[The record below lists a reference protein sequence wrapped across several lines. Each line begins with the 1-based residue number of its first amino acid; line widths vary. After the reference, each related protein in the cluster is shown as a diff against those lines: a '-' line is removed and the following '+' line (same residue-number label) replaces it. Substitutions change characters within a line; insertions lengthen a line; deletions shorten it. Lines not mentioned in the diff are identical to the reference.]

1 MTLGLRNI
9 AKRQAV
15 KAEQAQRQVD
25 KAALILAGAN
35 EVQRNLILDEST
47 YLGARCPRRSGKT
60 YGVTSKA
67 LYLGE
72 SKPGSRI
79 LIISLTLKSTIE
91 NYWSGAPG
99 GLFSQNE
106 RYKLGL
112 KFNKTYHTWVHPNGS
127 RGLLAGAETRADIE
141 RLRGAAAEADLV
153 ILDECKS
160 FAPSHLDEL
169 IENVIE
175 PGLMTRNGQL
185 LMVGT
190 PGSIPLG
197 QFYAATCLLSRI
209 ASPTDDDPHRTV
221 PTCIEWHS
229 RKNPGPAYA
238 GLSNEELHDL
248 FSLHTWT
255 IQDNTAVPGQ
265 WLRALS
271 IKRRRGYDDNHPV
284 WRREYLG
291 EWVSDAS
298 DLVYSFA
305 RARAEG
311 KCTWRPDG
319 KSLTG
324 LNEEEGPWH
333 MLMGLDLGF
342 VDDSAAVLVAYSETL
357 QELRHIYDFKAPG
370 LDAQAFA
377 EEVLGIID
385 TYGQPE
391 MVVADVGG
399 AGSKMIIEMLN
410 QRYGLAIQPASKREK
425 QDHIELMNGDFNA
438 DRIKII
444 GGSDLDHELCGLQ
457 WDLSND
463 SKVILSRT
471 GRLREDP
478 SCPNH
483 LCDALLY
490 VWRFSYHYYAAPRV
504 PDVEKGTPEWWAVQE
519 KQMLE
524 RAIARR
530 RGGYDA
536 HGLRAIARDRT
547 APGDGYA
554 SGASWG
560 GMRDIRVGGGRGG
573 GG

>member
-1 MTLGLRNI
+1 MLGLRNI
-9 AKRQAV
+9 ARRQATA
-15 KAEQAQRQVD
+15 KDAAARQVD
-25 KAALILAGAN
+25 KAALILEGAN
-35 EVQRNLILDEST
+35 PKQQPLILDLSP

-79 LIISLTLKSTIE
+79 LIISLTLKSTVE

-99 GLFSQNE
+99 GLWSQNA
-106 RYKLGL
+106 RYELGL
-112 KFNKTYHTWVHPNGS
+112 KFNTTQHTWVHPNGS
-127 RGLLAGAETRADIE
+127 RGMLAGAETKADIE

-160 FAPSHLDEL
+160 FAPAHLDDL

-197 QFYAATCLLSRI
+197 QFYSATCLLARI
-209 ASPTDDDPHRTV
+209 PSPCEADPQRQI
-221 PTCIEWHS
+221 PTCIDHS
-229 RKNPGPAYA
+229 ERDEPGPAYR
-238 GLSNEELHDL
+238 GLSPDELADL

-255 IQDNTAVPGQ
+255 IEDNVAVPGQ

-271 IKRRRGYDDNHPV
+271 IKRRRGYSDDHPV

-305 RARAEG
+305 KWQAEG
-311 KCTWRPDG
+311 KCNWVPDHG
-319 KSLTG
+319 ANALTG
-324 LNEEEGPWH
+324 LAEKDGPWH
-333 MLMGLDLGF
+333 MLLGLDLGF
-342 VDDSAAVLVAYSETL
+342 VDDSAMVLVAYSETL
-357 QELRHIYDFKAPG
+357 QELRHVYDFKAPG
-370 LDAQAFA
+370 LDSQAFA

-399 AGSKMIIEMLN
+399 GGSKMIIETLN

-425 QDHIELMNGDFNA
+425 QDHIELINGDFAQN
-438 DRIKII
+438 RIKII
-444 GGSDLDHELCGLQ
+444 PNSDLAHELCGLQ

-490 VWRFSYHYYAAPRV
+490 VWRFSYHYYATPRQAG
-504 PDVEKGTPEWWAVQE
+504 PDQGTPDWWKLKEQE
-519 KQMLE
+519 QID

-530 RGGYDA
+530 KQGRDGQFFNRIG
-536 HGLRAIARDRT
+536 RDRT
-547 APGDGYA
+547 VLG
-554 SGASWG
+554 SGA
-560 GMRDIRVGGGRGG
+560 
-573 GG
+573 

>member
-1 MTLGLRNI
+1 VSVLGLRNI
-9 AKRQAV
+9 AVRQKV
-15 KAEQAQRQVD
+15 KADALEREVD
-25 KAALILAGAN
+25 KAKLILEGAN
-35 EVQRNLILDEST
+35 PKQVPLILDESP

-60 YGVTSKA
+60 YAVTSKA

-72 SKPGSRI
+72 AKPGSRI
-79 LIISLTLKSTIE
+79 LIISLTLKSTVE

-99 GLFSQNE
+99 GLWSQNS
-106 RYKLGL
+106 RYELGL
-112 KFNKTYHTWVHPNGS
+112 KFNTTAHTWVHPNGS
-127 RGLLAGAETRADIE
+127 RGMLAGAETKADIE

-160 FAPSHLDEL
+160 FAPNHLDDL

-197 QFYAATCLLSRI
+197 QFYAATCLLSRLS
-209 ASPTDDDPHRTV
+209 APTTEDPQRSI
-221 PTCIEWHS
+221 PTCIPWDE
-229 RKNPGPAYA
+229 RKEPGSAYR
-238 GLSNEELHDL
+238 GMSEDELNDL
-248 FSLHTWT
+248 FSLHEWT
-255 IQDNTAVPGQ
+255 IEDNTAVPGQ

-291 EWVSDAS
+291 QWVSDAS

-305 RARAEG
+305 RMRAEQ
-311 KCTWRPDG
+311 KCTWQPDLG
-319 KSLTG
+319 ANALTG
-324 LNEEEGPWH
+324 LEEKDGPWH
-333 MLMGLDLGF
+333 MLLGLDLGF
-342 VDDSAAVLVAYSETL
+342 VDDSAMVLVAYSETL
-357 QELRHIYDFKAPG
+357 CELRHIYDFKAPG
-370 LDAQAFA
+370 LDAQSFA

-391 MVVADVGG
+391 MIVADVGG
-399 AGSKMIIEMLN
+399 GGSKMIVEMLN

-425 QDHIELMNGDFNA
+425 QDHIELINGDFVAN
-438 DRIKII
+438 RIKII
-444 GGSDLDHELCGLQ
+444 PNSDLDHELCGLQ

-490 VWRFSYHYYAAPRV
+490 VWRFSYHYYAAPR
-504 PDVEKGTPEWWAVQE
+504 EQGPESGSVAWWKLKE
-519 KQMLE
+519 HEEYE
-524 RAIARR
+524 RAIMRR
-530 RGGYDA
+530 RAGRDP
-536 HGLRAIARDRT
+536 HRFRAVAEDRT
-547 APGDGYA
+547 ALGDFARTGL
-554 SGASWG
+554 GAPARPLG
-560 GMRDIRVGGGRGG
+560 APVRV
-573 GG
+573 

>member
-1 MTLGLRNI
+1 MLGIRNI
-9 AKRQAV
+9 ARRQA
-15 KAEQAQRQVD
+15 ASIEAQQRKVD
-25 KAALILAGAN
+25 KAQLILEGAN
-35 EVQRNLILDEST
+35 EKQRPLILDT
-47 YLGARCPRRSGKT
+47 HPYLGARCPRRSGKT

-72 SKPGSRI
+72 SKPGSRV
-79 LIISLTLKSTIE
+79 LIISLTLKSTVE
-91 NYWSGAPG
+91 NYWSQAPG
-99 GLFSQNE
+99 GLWSQNA
-106 RYKLGL
+106 RYDLGL
-112 KFNKTYHTWVHPNGS
+112 RFNTTAHTWVHPNGS
-127 RGLLAGAETRADIE
+127 RGMLAGAETKADIE

-160 FAPSHLDEL
+160 FAPSHLDDL

-197 QFYAATCLLSRI
+197 QFYAATCLLSRV
-209 ASPTDDDPHRTV
+209 AAATLDDPQRTI
-221 PTCIEWHS
+221 PTCISVDEVD
-229 RKNPGPAYA
+229 NPGPAYRSLTEDERA
-238 GLSNEELHDL
+238 DL
-248 FSLHTWT
+248 FILHTWT

-271 IKRRRGYDDNHPV
+271 IKRRRGYGDDHPV

-305 RARAEG
+305 KYKAEG
-311 KCTWRPDG
+311 KCTWQPDA
-319 KSLTG
+319 KANALTG
-324 LNEEEGPWH
+324 LAEKDGPWH
-333 MLMGLDLGF
+333 MLLGLDLGF
-342 VDDSAAVLVAYSETL
+342 VDDSAMVLVAYSETL
-357 QELRHIYDFKAPG
+357 QELRHIYDYKAPG
-370 LDAQAFA
+370 MDAQAFT

-391 MVVADVGG
+391 MIVADIGGGG
-399 AGSKMIIEMLN
+399 AKMIIETLN
-410 QRYGLAIQPASKREK
+410 QRFGLAIQPAAKREK
-425 QDHIELMNGDFNA
+425 QDHIELINGDFAQN
-438 DRIKII
+438 RIKII
-444 GGSDLDHELCGLQ
+444 PNSDLDHELCGLQ

-490 VWRFSYHYYAAPRV
+490 VWRFSYHYYSAPQERG
-504 PDVEKGTPEWWAVQE
+504 PEKGTDDWWKQE
-519 KQMLE
+519 EQRQIE

-530 RGGYDA
+530 RGGSYNRF
-536 HGLRAIARDRT
+536 LTEFARDRT
-547 APGDGYA
+547 VLGGFA
-554 SGASWG
+554 S
-560 GMRDIRVGGGRGG
+560 
-573 GG
+573 

>member
-1 MTLGLRNI
+1 MALGLRNI
-9 AKRQAV
+9 ARRQAS
-15 KAEQAQRQVD
+15 KEEAKQRKVD

-35 EVQRNLILDEST
+35 DVQKNLILDEST

-72 SKPGSRI
+72 KRPGSRI

-106 RYKLGL
+106 RYQLGL
-112 KFNKTYHTWVHPNGS
+112 KFNTTQHTWVHPNGS
-127 RGLLAGAETRADIE
+127 RGILAGAETKADIE

-160 FAPSHLDEL
+160 FAPSHLDDL

-190 PGSIPLG
+190 PGSIPIG

-209 ASPTDDDPHRTV
+209 DSPVAENPERKV
-221 PTCIEWHS
+221 PTCAEWHALKS
-229 RKNPGPAYA
+229 GQLGPAYE
-238 GLSNEELHDL
+238 GLTNEELHDL

-255 IQDNTAVPGQ
+255 IEDNSAVPGQ

-271 IKRRRGYDDNHPV
+271 IKRRRGYSDDHPV

-291 EWVSDAS
+291 EWVSDSS
-298 DLVYSFA
+298 DLVYAFA
-305 RARAEG
+305 KCRAG
-311 KCTWRPDG
+311 GTCTWQPIYDRPG
-319 KSLTG
+319 VNPVTG
-324 LNEEEGPWH
+324 LSDEDGPWH
-333 MLMGLDLGF
+333 ILLGLDLGF
-342 VDDSAAVLVAYSETL
+342 VDDSAMVLVAYSETL

-377 EEVLGIID
+377 EEVMGIID

-391 MVVADVGG
+391 MIVADVGG
-399 AGSKMIIEMLN
+399 GGSKMIIETLN

-425 QDHIELMNGDFNA
+425 QDHIELLNGDFIA
-438 DRIKII
+438 DRVKII
-444 GGSDLDHELCGLQ
+444 PNSDLDHELCGLQ

-490 VWRFSYHYYAAPRV
+490 VWRFSYHYYSAPRAAEV
-504 PDVEKGTPEWWAVQE
+504 KQGTPEWSQLEE
-519 KQMLE
+519 KRMLE
-524 RAIARR
+524 RAQQRR
-530 RGGYDA
+530 RGGPDP
-536 HGLRAIARDRT
+536 HGLRRIAMDRT
-547 APGDGYA
+547 ALGDGYA
-554 SGASWG
+554 TWGA
-560 GMRDIRVGGGRGG
+560 GRR
-573 GG
+573 

>member
-9 AKRQAV
+9 ARRQASAADA
-15 KAEQAQRQVD
+15 KKRQVD
-25 KAALILAGAN
+25 KAELILEGAN
-35 EVQRNLILDEST
+35 PCQRPLILDKHP

-72 SKPGSRI
+72 SRPGSRI
-79 LIISLTLKSTIE
+79 LIISLTLKSTVE

-99 GLFSQNE
+99 GLWSQNA
-106 RYKLGL
+106 RYDLNL
-112 KFNKTYHTWVHPNGS
+112 KFNTTAHTWVHPNGS
-127 RGLLAGAETRADIE
+127 RGMLAGAETKADIE

-160 FAPSHLDEL
+160 FAPNHLDDL

-190 PGSIPLG
+190 PGAIPLG
-197 QFYAATCLLSRI
+197 QFYAATCLLSRVAAPI
-209 ASPTDDDPHRTV
+209 EADPLRTI
-221 PTCIEWHS
+221 PTCIPYEQA
-229 RKNPGPAYA
+229 GPAYDS
-238 GLSNEELHDL
+238 LTEDERSDL
-248 FSLHTWT
+248 FVLHAWT
-255 IQDNTAVPGQ
+255 IQDNEAVPGQ

-271 IKRRRGYDDNHPV
+271 IKRRRVWGDDHPV

-298 DLVYSFA
+298 DLVYAFA
-305 RARAEG
+305 RCAAEG
-311 KCTWRPDG
+311 KCAWQPNYGDNE
-319 KSLTG
+319 LTG
-324 LNEEEGPWH
+324 LAEKDGPWH
-333 MLMGLDLGF
+333 LLLGMDLGF
-342 VDDSAAVLVAYSETL
+342 VDDSAFVLVAYSETL
-357 QELRHIYDFKAPG
+357 CELRHIYDFKAPG
-370 LDAQAFA
+370 LDAQAFT
-377 EEVLGIID
+377 EEVLDIIGR
-385 TYGQPE
+385 YGMPE

-399 AGSKMIIEMLN
+399 GGSKMIIETLN

-425 QDHIELMNGDFNA
+425 QDHIELINGDFASN
-438 DRIKII
+438 RIKII
-444 GGSDLDHELCGLQ
+444 PNSDLAHELCGLQ

-490 VWRFSYHYYAAPRV
+490 VWRFSYHYFSAPRV
-504 PDVEKGTPEWWAVQE
+504 TGPEAGTEAYDKLE
-519 KQMLE
+519 EERRIE
-524 RAIARR
+524 RAISRR
-530 RGGYDA
+530 N
-536 HGLRAIARDRT
+536 
-547 APGDGYA
+547 
-554 SGASWG
+554 
-560 GMRDIRVGGGRGG
+560 GRGATGWLAARAYEPVLAG
-573 GG
+573 GIY

>member
-1 MTLGLRNI
+1 MAIGLRNI
-9 AKRQAV
+9 ARRQRAS
-15 KAEQAQRQVD
+15 KAAKQREVD
-25 KAALILAGAN
+25 KAALILSGAN
-35 EVQRNLILDEST
+35 EVQRNLILDQRT
-47 YLGARCPRRSGKT
+47 YLAARCPRRSGKT
-60 YGVTSKA
+60 FGVTSKA

-72 SKPGSRI
+72 SKPGSRV

-99 GLFSQNE
+99 GLWAQNA
-106 RYKLGL
+106 RYELGL
-112 KFNKTYHTWVHPNGS
+112 RFNATHHTWTHPNGS
-127 RGLLAGAETRADIE
+127 RGILAGAETKADIE

-160 FAPSHLDEL
+160 FAPALLDEL

-197 QFYAATCLLSRI
+197 QFYNATCLIARI
-209 ASPTDDDPHRTV
+209 PSPVEANPQRTV
-221 PTCIEWHS
+221 PTCAEWYALQ
-229 RKNPGPAYA
+229 NGTLGPAYD
-238 GLSNEELHDL
+238 GLTNDELSDL

-255 IQDNTAVPGQ
+255 IQDNSAVPGQ

-298 DLVYSFA
+298 DLVYAFA
-305 RARAEG
+305 RAQAEG
-311 KCTWRPDG
+311 RATWQPDLG
-319 KSLTG
+319 VNELTG
-324 LNEEEGPWH
+324 LNEDDGPWH
-333 MLMGLDLGF
+333 LLLGLDLGF

-357 QELRHIYDFKAPG
+357 SELRHVYDFKAPG

-399 AGSKMIIEMLN
+399 GGSKMIIEMLN
-410 QRYGLAIQPASKREK
+410 QRYGLAIQPAAKREK
-425 QDHIELMNGDFNA
+425 QDHIELLNGDFLA

-444 GGSDLDHELCGLQ
+444 PNSDLAHELCGLQ
-457 WDLSND
+457 WDLSRD

-490 VWRFSYHYYAAPRV
+490 VWRFSYHYYSAPREDQ
-504 PDVEKGTPEWWAVQE
+504 PKPGTCEHQARLEQE
-519 KQMLE
+519 ALD

-530 RGGYDA
+530 RSGQRNPLGRLSKLAKERNALGGTKD
-536 HGLRAIARDRT
+536 
-547 APGDGYA
+547 
-554 SGASWG
+554 SWG
-560 GMRDIRVGGGRGG
+560 GR
-573 GG
+573 

>member
-1 MTLGLRNI
+1 VTLGLRNI
-9 AKRQAV
+9 ARRQAS
-15 KAEQAQRQVD
+15 AAQAKERQVD
-25 KAALILAGAN
+25 KATLILEGASEKQRALILDPH
-35 EVQRNLILDEST
+35 L

-67 LYLGE
+67 LHLGE
-72 SKPGSRI
+72 SRPGSRI
-79 LIISLTLKSTIE
+79 LIISLTLKSTVE

-99 GLFSQNE
+99 GLWSQNA
-106 RYKLGL
+106 RYDLGL
-112 KFNKTYHTWVHPNGS
+112 KFNTTQHTWVHPNGS
-127 RGLLAGAETRADIE
+127 RGLLAGAETKADIE

-160 FAPSHLDEL
+160 FAPAHLDDL

-190 PGSIPLG
+190 PGSIPIG
-197 QFYAATCLLSRI
+197 QFYSATCLLSRL
-209 ASPTDDDPHRTV
+209 ASPTPDDPQRTI
-221 PTCIEWHS
+221 PTCIAYEELDS
-229 RKNPGPAYA
+229 PGPAYR
-238 GLSNEELHDL
+238 GLTDDERSDL
-248 FSLHTWT
+248 FVLHTWT

-271 IKRRRGYDDNHPV
+271 IKRRKGYGDDHPV

-305 RARAEG
+305 KYRAEG
-311 KCTWRPDG
+311 KCAWTPDLDLNP
-319 KSLTG
+319 LTG
-324 LNEEEGPWH
+324 LNEKEGPWH
-333 MLMGLDLGF
+333 LLLGLDLGF
-342 VDDSAAVLVAYSETL
+342 VDDSAMVLVAYSETL

-370 LDAQAFA
+370 MDAQAFT
-377 EEVLGIID
+377 EEVLGIIA

-391 MVVADVGG
+391 MIVADVGG
-399 AGSKMIIEMLN
+399 GGAKMIIEMLN
-410 QRYGLAIQPASKREK
+410 QRFGLAIQPASKRDK
-425 QDHIELMNGDFNA
+425 QDHIELINGDFA
-438 DRIKII
+438 QDRIKII
-444 GGSDLDHELCGLQ
+444 PNSDLDHELCGLQ

-490 VWRFSYHYYAAPRV
+490 VWRFSYHYYATARV
-504 PDVEKGTPEWWAVQE
+504 DGPEQGTPDWWRVQE
-519 KQMLE
+519 EKEIE

-530 RGGYDA
+530 RAGNSRALGGFF
-536 HGLRAIARDRT
+536 GSGDRGNVLGGFG
-547 APGDGYA
+547 PGFSV
-554 SGASWG
+554 SG
-560 GMRDIRVGGGRGG
+560 
-573 GG
+573 

>member
-1 MTLGLRNI
+1 MSLGLRNI
-9 AKRQAV
+9 AKRQRAS
-15 KAEQAQRQVD
+15 KAAKQREVD

-35 EVQRNLILDEST
+35 EVQRHLIQDQRT
-47 YLGARCPRRSGKT
+47 YLAARCPRRSGKT
-60 YGVTSKA
+60 FGVTSKA

-72 SKPGSRI
+72 SQPCSRV

-99 GLFSQNE
+99 GLWAQNAK
-106 RYKLGL
+106 YDLGL
-112 KFNKTYHTWVHPNGS
+112 KFNATHHTWQHPNGS
-127 RGLLAGAETRADIE
+127 RGILAGAETKADIE

-160 FAPSHLDEL
+160 FAPALLDEL

-197 QFYAATCLLSRI
+197 QFYSATCLLARI
-209 ASPTDDDPHRTV
+209 PSPTEEQPGRHI
-221 PTCIEWHS
+221 PTCAEWHALQTGEL
-229 RKNPGPAYA
+229 GPAYQ
-238 GLSNEELHDL
+238 GLTTEELSDL

-255 IQDNTAVPGQ
+255 IQDNEARPGQ
-265 WLRALS
+265 WARALS
-271 IKRRRGYDDNHPV
+271 IKRRKGYGDDHPV

-305 RARAEG
+305 RAQSEG
-311 KCTWRPDG
+311 HATWVPNLGDNE
-319 KSLTG
+319 LTG
-324 LNEEEGPWH
+324 LSEDDGPWH
-333 MLMGLDLGF
+333 LLLGLDLGF

-357 QELRHIYDFKAPG
+357 SELRHIYDFKAPG

-399 AGSKMIIEMLN
+399 GGSKMIIEMLN
-410 QRYGLAIQPASKREK
+410 QRYGLAIQPAAKREK
-425 QDHIELMNGDFNA
+425 QDHIELLNGDFLAN
-438 DRIKII
+438 RIKII
-444 GGSDLDHELCGLQ
+444 PNSDLAHELCGLQ
-457 WDLSND
+457 WDLSRD

-490 VWRFSYHYYAAPRV
+490 VWRFSYHYYSAPRDER
-504 PDVEKGTPEWWAVQE
+504 PKPGTCEYQRQLEQE
-519 KQMLE
+519 TIE

-530 RGGYDA
+530 RSAQRNPLGRFSRYAASRQSLGGT
-536 HGLRAIARDRT
+536 REN
-547 APGDGYA
+547 
-554 SGASWG
+554 WG
-560 GMRDIRVGGGRGG
+560 GR
-573 GG
+573 

>member
-1 MTLGLRNI
+1 MAVGLRNI
-9 AKRQAV
+9 ARRQ
-15 KAEQAQRQVD
+15 QAREDAKQRKVD

-35 EVQRNLILDEST
+35 LVQQNLILDQST

-72 SKPGSRI
+72 SRPGSRI

-106 RYKLGL
+106 RYQLGL
-112 KFNKTYHTWVHPNGS
+112 KFNTTHHTWVHPNGS
-127 RGLLAGAETRADIE
+127 RGILAGAETKADIE

-160 FAPSHLDEL
+160 FAPAHLDDL

-190 PGSIPLG
+190 PGSIPIG
-197 QFYAATCLLSRI
+197 QFYAATCLLSRV
-209 ASPTDDDPHRTV
+209 ASPTPDNPERTI
-221 PTCIEWHS
+221 PTCAEWHDL
-229 RKNPGPAYA
+229 KNPETAGPAYQ

-255 IQDNTAVPGQ
+255 IEDNTAVPGQ

-298 DLVYSFA
+298 DLVYAFA
-305 RARAEG
+305 KCKSEG
-311 KCTWRPDG
+311 NCVWQPTYDG
-319 KSLTG
+319 PGINPVTG
-324 LNEEEGPWH
+324 LKEEDGPWH
-333 MLMGLDLGF
+333 ILLGLDLGF
-342 VDDSAAVLVAYSETL
+342 VDDSAMVLVAYSETL

-391 MVVADVGG
+391 MIVADVGG
-399 AGSKMIIEMLN
+399 GGSKMIIETLN

-425 QDHIELMNGDFNA
+425 QDHIELLNGDFLAN
-438 DRIKII
+438 RVKII
-444 GGSDLDHELCGLQ
+444 PNSDLDHELCGLQ

-463 SKVILSRT
+463 SKTILSRT

-490 VWRFSYHYYAAPRV
+490 VWRFSYHYYSAPAAETAP
-504 PDVEKGTPEWWAVQE
+504 KGSPEWWQLEE
-519 KQMLE
+519 KRMLE
-524 RAIARR
+524 RAQRR
-530 RGGYDA
+530 RRAGGDA
-536 HGLRAIARDRT
+536 HGLRAVAMDRT
-547 APGDGYA
+547 ALGDGYA
-554 SGASWG
+554 AW
-560 GMRDIRVGGGRGG
+560 GGGRG
-573 GG
+573 